1 MSASQWRQYRV
12 ESDQLA
18 EGARQHATA
27 TREHHRQL
35 IELYG
40 RPAKTIE
47 DWTMISQLIVSTRA
61 GYEAA
66 SVLATLANRAATIA
80 DTLERNENR

>member
-1 MSASQWRQYRV
+1 MSASAWKQYRL
-12 ESDQLA
+12 ESDELA
-18 EGARQHATA
+18 EGARRHAGA

-40 RPAKTIE
+40 KPAKTTQ

-61 GYEAA
+61 GYDAA
-66 SVLATLANRAATIA
+66 TVLATLANRAATIA